1 MYVSYLLKNKI
12 LCNWAIYIFDFRTF
26 YGKAKLIIPKTSAV
40 ICNSNKEN
48 REVYPFYDKTD
59 QQHNTATLV
68 IYVYPKSCHV
78 QCHGRDYWSRPWP
91 FMRYPLCHQYGRIGD
106 KQC

>member
-59 QQHNTATLV
+59 QQHNTDTCYLR
-68 IYVYPKSCHV
+68 ISQILSCTV
-78 QCHGRDYWSRPWP
+78 SW
-91 FMRYPLCHQYGRIGD
+91 
-106 KQC
+106 